1 MSIIRG
7 KYRGIPGET
16 LIAGGSRAEIDSAV
30 FQPARGRSRTFLLA
44 GSPGSGPAQLGRT
57 NRWPHHSLRLYQL
70 VLDGVRTPTVSTAL
84 SEWRGR
90 SGGNDFQ
97 VSITAGFLK
106 IAEGGFTRTF
116 NVLGN
121 DEQAPLFANGFNAA
135 HIKFRVMPENAW
147 HRSFV
152 PALAAG
158 AIVRTQV
165 RRVTEVTERENTTAT
180 DFFLVG
186 TKTIA
191 NTRVPIVLNLG
202 VKLTNA
208 SIFGIAANSPGWEVK
223 PFGGLFVAFKAPLH
237 SRLTLGAEFARQPRQ
252 LKEVPGTVVPTTLSY
267 LVRWRPGSDV
277 PLTLEF
283 GLVQLGN
290 NLGAG
295 FDMEARHQIVLGATY
310 HF

>member
-1 MSIIRG
+1 VLRSI
-7 KYRGIPGET
+7 
-16 LIAGGSRAEIDSAV
+16 LQCSHRAVVAASLFFSLV
-30 FQPARGRSRTFLLA
+30 PLA
-44 GSPGSGPAQLGRT
+44 TAQLNWEGQTGGLITPFAYTSSSSMGVGR
-57 NRWPHHSLRLYQL
+57 PQL
-70 VLDGVRTPTVSTAL
+70 ALHYLNGGAVL
-84 SEWRGR
+84 
-90 SGGNDFQ
+90 GNDFQ
-97 VSITAGFLK
+97 VSLTAGFLK

-116 NVLGN
+116 NILGN
-121 DEQAPLFANGFNAA
+121 DELAPQFANGFNAA

-158 AIVRTQV
+158 AIVRTEV

-191 NTRVPIVLNLG
+191 NIRVPIVLNLG

-223 PFGGLFVAFKAPLH
+223 PFGGLFVALKAPMH
-237 SRLTLGAEFARQPRQ
+237 SRLTLGAEFAKQPRQ

-267 LVRWRPGSDV
+267 LARWQPGSDV
-277 PLTLEF
+277 PLTLEL

-295 FDMEARHQIVLGATY
+295 FDMEARHQLIIGATY

>member
-1 MSIIRG
+1 MLRS
-7 KYRGIPGET
+7 T
-16 LIAGGSRAEIDSAV
+16 LQFSHRPVVAATL
-30 FQPARGRSRTFLLA
+30 FFLLVPLA
-44 GSPGSGPAQLGRT
+44 AAQLNWEGQTGGLITPFAYTSSSSKGLGR
-57 NRWPHHSLRLYQL
+57 PQL
-70 VLDGVRTPTVSTAL
+70 ALHYLNGGQVL
-84 SEWRGR
+84 
-90 SGGNDFQ
+90 GNDFQ

-116 NVLGN
+116 NVLSN
-121 DEQAPLFANGFNAA
+121 DELAPLFANGFNAA

-191 NTRVPIVLNLG
+191 NIRVPIVLNLG
-202 VKLTNA
+202 AKLTNA

-237 SRLTLGAEFARQPRQ
+237 SRLTLGAEFACQPRQ

-267 LVRWRPGSDV
+267 LARWRPGSDV
-277 PLTLEF
+277 PLTLEL
-283 GLVQLGN
+283 GLMQLGN

-295 FDMEARHQIVLGATY
+295 FDMEARHQIVLGANY

>member
-1 MSIIRG
+1 VLRS
-7 KYRGIPGET
+7 T
-16 LIAGGSRAEIDSAV
+16 LHFSNRPVVAATL
-30 FQPARGRSRTFLLA
+30 FFFLLVPLA
-44 GSPGSGPAQLGRT
+44 AAQLNWEGQTGGLITPFAYTSSSSMGLGR
-57 NRWPHHSLRLYQL
+57 PQL
-70 VLDGVRTPTVSTAL
+70 ALHYLNGGGVL
-84 SEWRGR
+84 
-90 SGGNDFQ
+90 GNDFQ

-116 NVLGN
+116 NILGN
-121 DEQAPLFANGFNAA
+121 DELAPLFANGFNTA

-147 HRSFV
+147 HSSFV

-165 RRVTEVTERENTTAT
+165 RRVTEVSERENTTAT

-191 NTRVPIVLNLG
+191 NIRVPIVLNLG

-267 LVRWRPGSDV
+267 LIRWRPGSDV
-277 PLTLEF
+277 PLTLEL
-283 GLVQLGN
+283 GMVQLGN
-290 NLGAG
+290 NLGSG
-295 FDMEARHQIVLGATY
+295 FDMEAKHQLIIGASY